1 MFLRVGSS
9 RELHWNDVYQT
20 TSPGSMYGML
30 PVVELVVEY
39 SELIEPEQSISAE
52 GWSLFSRVAEPL
64 SRTPASVP

>member
-1 MFLRVGSS
+1 
-9 RELHWNDVYQT
+9 
-20 TSPGSMYGML
+20 MYGVL

-52 GWSLFSRVAEPL
+52 GWRLLSRVAEPL

>member
-1 MFLRVGSS
+1 
-9 RELHWNDVYQT
+9 
-20 TSPGSMYGML
+20 MYGVL